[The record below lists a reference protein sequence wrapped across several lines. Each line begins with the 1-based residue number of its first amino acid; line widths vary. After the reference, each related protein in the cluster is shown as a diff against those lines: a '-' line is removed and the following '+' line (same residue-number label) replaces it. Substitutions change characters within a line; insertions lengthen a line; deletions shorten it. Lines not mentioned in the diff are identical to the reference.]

1 MDRDRRQHQRH
12 QKQIP
17 FYCYIDGHRFDTD
30 SMDVSAGGAFMASDD
45 DVRLGAVV
53 MIVPKREMKKRLPV
67 VLVGV
72 VRRHQQQPVTGLGI
86 QWRKCVTRNGIQQIF
101 DFLALYLE
109 LFPAKLPLPKPEV
122 GASRVVAYDF
132 LRKEFSI
139 PDLPPPGEPTGMVK
153 KVSPAKVL
161 KGAKPKPSG
170 PSDASSGPSAASP
183 SPPKKVEPAGP
194 VTAAVRLQVDT
205 PAPAAEPPK
214 EKTDET
220 GVTAHVE
227 SILDAPPTR
236 SEAALGEQ
244 IMSPPEYDRSEED
257 GLVTTVLKD
266 QRGRIPV
273 KIPVQFFLH
282 DKILDGVVR
291 FLGTSSLYMYATAPA
306 DLKDHKFLLAFPIPL
321 QEEKET
327 AFLICSV
334 RSVKPVEGG
343 GSGHAID
350 IKVEAVQQEPKEGV
364 FERYVKFLYFKMLTT
379 T

>member
-1 MDRDRRQHQRH
+1 MDKDRRQHQRH
-12 QKQIP
+12 RKQIP

-30 SMDVSAGGAFMASDD
+30 SMDVSAGGAFMASEDE
-45 DVRLGAVV
+45 VRIGAVV

-72 VRRHQQQPVTGLGI
+72 VRRHQQQPVAGLGI
-86 QWRKCVTRNGIQQIF
+86 QWLKCVTRNGIQQIF

-109 LFPAKLPLPKPEV
+109 LFPAKLPLPSPEV
-122 GASRVVAYDF
+122 GASSVVAYDF
-132 LRKEFSI
+132 LRNEFGV
-139 PDLPPPGEPTGMVK
+139 PDLPPPGEPTGTVK

-170 PSDASSGPSAASP
+170 RPAASP
-183 SPPKKVEPAGP
+183 PPPREVEPAAGP

-205 PAPAAEPPK
+205 PAPAAEPQK
-214 EKTDET
+214 EEKTDET
-220 GVTAHVE
+220 GETAHVE
-227 SILDAPPTR
+227 SILDPPPTR

-244 IMSPPEYDRSEED
+244 IISPPEYERSDED
-257 GLVTTVLKD
+257 GVVTTVLKD

-291 FLGTSSLYMYATAPA
+291 YLGTSSLYMYAAAPA
-306 DLKDHKFLLAFPIPL
+306 DLKGHKFLLAFPIPL
-321 QEEKET
+321 QDEKET
-327 AFLICSV
+327 AFLICSA
-334 RSVKPVEGG
+334 RSIEPVEGG

-350 IKVEAVQQEPKEGV
+350 IKVEAVQQEPKKGV